1 MQVSGKTKI
10 FKSEYGGNTFY
21 NTSISRKLEDRTI

>member
-10 FKSEYGGNTFY
+10 FKNEFGGNTFY
-21 NTSISRKLEDRTI
+21 NTSVSRKLEDRKI